1 MSHTT
6 SHKEK
11 QKHIEPAVEK
21 NIHEG
26 HEPTPEHAETRTP
39 SWFSRDIPTS
49 AGGSLA
55 DRYRTAR
62 PESNLI
68 METPG
73 PEAYEAYRR
82 RLDEKFTQAQ
92 RIYDVPQEP
101 AVAQRRPTLPLG
113 DIHGRRRLYEQEQ
126 RVHIGQNAS
135 LQKSGVPW
143 SRLAG
148 LGTIAIVIGSVSG
161 FGFANVDRISGFFH
175 KSVNSA
181 QLALA
186 SVTSVGN
193 SEPAATKNETMIQKK
208 TVSIAALDVNDVR
221 GALNSMIPLMLS
233 AQAADGADPVAL
245 KIMGVPQDAYLT
257 AGVETTKGNWLLKPA
272 DIAGVKLVVP
282 QSGAQQFNMEVA
294 AVEEKTGA
302 LAAPIKAINVQLDG
316 VTADAVPAVPLTL
329 TGDGKS
335 ELAVANVAATI
346 APANAPPETA
356 VIKLD
361 EASAIPAA
369 SLEASDLISKGDG
382 LLNSG
387 DIASARQF
395 YLRASAMGDAKG
407 AYGVGRTYDPQV
419 FAALNV
425 QGLKPDPA
433 KAADWYQKAVDGGVA
448 AAKNALS
455 GLQTAQP

>member
-1 MSHTT
+1 
-6 SHKEK
+6 
-11 QKHIEPAVEK
+11 
-21 NIHEG
+21 
-26 HEPTPEHAETRTP
+26 
-39 SWFSRDIPTS
+39 
-49 AGGSLA
+49 
-55 DRYRTAR
+55 
-62 PESNLI
+62 
-68 METPG
+68 
-73 PEAYEAYRR
+73 
-82 RLDEKFTQAQ
+82 
-92 RIYDVPQEP
+92 
-101 AVAQRRPTLPLG
+101 
-113 DIHGRRRLYEQEQ
+113 
-126 RVHIGQNAS
+126 
-135 LQKSGVPW
+135 VPW

>member
-1 MSHTT
+1 MSHTG
-6 SHKEK
+6 SRQEKSKHVEPNIEKE
-11 QKHIEPAVEK
+11 VG
-21 NIHEG
+21 EG
-26 HEPTPEHAETRTP
+26 HESTHEIVETKTP
-39 SWFSRDIPTS
+39 SWFSRDMSTNTGE
-49 AGGSLA
+49 ALA
-55 DRYRTAR
+55 DRYRAAR
-62 PESNLI
+62 PESSLI
-68 METPG
+68 VETPG

-101 AVAQRRPTLPLG
+101 AVTQRRPTLPLG

-126 RVHIGQNAS
+126 RVHIEQNAS
-135 LQKSGVPW
+135 RQKSGVPW

-148 LGTIAIVIGSVSG
+148 LGAVAVVIGSVSG
-161 FGFANVDRISGFFH
+161 FGFANADRISGLFH
-175 KSVNSA
+175 NSVNSA

-186 SVTSVGN
+186 SVNSVG
-193 SEPAATKNETMIQKK
+193 SSDPATIKNETVIKRK

-221 GALNSMIPLMLS
+221 GTLNSMIPLMLS
-233 AQAADGADPVAL
+233 AQAADGAEPVAL

-257 AGVETTKGNWLLKPA
+257 AGVETTKGNWLIKPA
-272 DIAGVKLVVP
+272 DIASVKLVVP

-316 VTADAVPAVPLTL
+316 VTAAAVPALPLTQ

-346 APANAPPETA
+346 APANSPPETA
-356 VIKLD
+356 IVKLD

-369 SLEASDLISKGDG
+369 SPEASELISKGDG

-407 AYGVGRTYDPQV
+407 SYGVGRTYDPQV

-433 KAADWYQKAVDGGVA
+433 KAADWYQKAADGGVA

-455 GLQTAQP
+455 GLQTSQP